1 MYEIGLPEF
10 EIINRIIN
18 DDNDYVYTVV
28 PKNNMKWCPECGSAH
43 IVKYKKQKRMIR
55 DLNEYEHRV
64 GIIIQGHRYQCKDC
78 NNNFGEEFDAI
89 DKAGRLTKRL
99 KAAIRKECFEKTFKV
114 IAEQYG
120 ISQPSV
126 KRVFDE
132 YIEELSANY
141 KINAPKILGI
151 DEVHLHSQFRGV
163 FVDVMGQRVIEMTE
177 DRKQETI
184 KNFLLSLPDRNNI
197 SCVTMDMSRH
207 YKYVVN
213 EVLPDVPI
221 VIDKFHVIK
230 ELNKTLENIRTG
242 LRKDMGKKSRVILKN
257 MRFLF
262 LTGNDN
268 LSLRQIKQ
276 LESIFNEYPQFKV
289 PYYLKEAFR
298 GIYMYCETREE
309 AEKQYAEWLDSCKG
323 NNCTAYDG
331 FIQTVN
337 NWHTEIF
344 NYFDYRYTNAQTE
357 SLNNI
362 IREID
367 RAGRGY
373 TFDVLRA
380 KVLFRGSITKKG
392 KFNYK
397 DD

>member
-10 EIINRIIN
+10 KVINRIIN
-18 DDNDYVYTVV
+18 DDNDYVYTVE
-28 PKNNMKWCPECGSAH
+28 PKNSVKWCPECGSAH

-99 KAAIRKECFEKTFKV
+99 KATIRKECFEKTFKV

-163 FVDVMGQRVIEMTE
+163 FVDVIGQRVIEMTE

-184 KNFLLSLPDRNNI
+184 RNFLLSLPDRNNI

-213 EVLPDVPI
+213 EVLPNVPI

-230 ELNKTLENIRTG
+230 ELNKALENIRTG
-242 LRKDMGKKSRVILKN
+242 LR
-257 MRFLF
+257 
-262 LTGNDN
+262 N
-268 LSLRQIKQ
+268 LLRKINRQ
-276 LESIFNEYPQFKV
+276 
-289 PYYLKEAFR
+289 
-298 GIYMYCETREE
+298 
-309 AEKQYAEWLDSCKG
+309 
-323 NNCTAYDG
+323 
-331 FIQTVN
+331 
-337 NWHTEIF
+337 
-344 NYFDYRYTNAQTE
+344 NAQK
-357 SLNNI
+357 
-362 IREID
+362 
-367 RAGRGY
+367 
-373 TFDVLRA
+373 LR
-380 KVLFRGSITKKG
+380 
-392 KFNYK
+392 
-397 DD
+397 